1 MADFVQTV
9 AVVVMLI
16 VLSAVMFLE
25 LRYMR
30 SRRAA
35 RSGDLELPDRA
46 HNAILTTK
54 AIRDTLERG
63 GVHSPAADD
72 VIREAEAA
80 YRERSHRVAIELADR
95 AKGILQDAKRRQR
108 EMGDLAKLDRIQPK
122 GEAEETT
129 AKEKL
134 TKELPPN
141 YTSSRFTM
149 GLAREEIDAAR
160 AQGRDAG
167 EAERR
172 LVEAQRS
179 FDAGDYDAALR
190 EAVHARRAL
199 EDASPAPAPA
209 PVAAP
214 TAAAVGTLA
223 CVACDARIAEQDAF
237 CRKCGAKAPVPRRC
251 PSCGAPVPADDAFCR
266 KCGARMPQVNP

>member
-35 RSGDLELPDRA
+35 RSGNLELPDRA

-54 AIRDTLERG
+54 AIRDTLDRG

-80 YRERSHRVAIELADR
+80 NRERNYRVAVELADR
-95 AKGILQDAKRRQR
+95 AKGILQDAKRRQQER
-108 EMGDLAKLDRIQPK
+108 GDLAKLDRIPPK

-134 TKELPPN
+134 AKELPPN
-141 YTSSRFTM
+141 YASSRFTM
-149 GLAREEIDAAR
+149 GLAREEIDAAN

-172 LVEAQRS
+172 LAEAQRL

-190 EAVHARRAL
+190 EAVQARRVLGEPSPAPT
-199 EDASPAPAPA
+199 PAPAPA
-209 PVAAP
+209 AAAP
-214 TAAAVGTLA
+214 TAAIVA
-223 CVACDARIAEQDAF
+223 CVACGAPIPGQDAF
-237 CRKCGAKAPVPRRC
+237 CRKCGAKAPVPRLC
-251 PSCGAPVPADDAFCR
+251 PSCGAPVAADDGFCR
-266 KCGARMPQVNP
+266 KCGTPMPQVNP